1 MSLLQTYLRSPRT
14 QRILNRKPKDKGF
27 SLIELVI
34 VVAILAILAAIGIP
48 AFNDAQVRA
57 REASAKTG
65 LATAYKEC
73 AVSRLLG
80 AASHTILVSGGGVTY
95 AGEALLTT
103 CAATVAADLARANAE
118 GGNHYRINL
127 VDGAKSTSV
136 DGGANWINDWQ

>member
-1 MSLLQTYLRSPRT
+1 MNLLNAYLRSPRV
-14 QRILNRKPKDKGF
+14 QRALNNKTKNSGF
-27 SLIELVI
+27 TLIELVI

-80 AASHTILVSGGGVTY
+80 VAKHTALADGGGITY
-95 AGEALLTT
+95 T
-103 CAATVAADLARANAE
+103 AAKTDCTDSITATIE
-118 GGNHYRINL
+118 GGDANKKPKITLTN
-127 VDGAKSTSV
+127 GAKE
-136 DGGANWINDWQ
+136 NF